1 VDSLLPSDASP
12 SWKGVEHGLN
22 LLKKGTI
29 WRVGYGSKNQIWRDP
44 WVPRPPSMSINVR
57 RGHSRIRWVSKLMHG
72 NRREWDEEKL
82 RSCFLPHDVTE
93 IRKIRLSDRAEDMIA
108 WFYERTGL
116 FTVRSA

>member
-1 VDSLLPSDASP
+1 
-12 SWKGVEHGLN
+12 
-22 LLKKGTI
+22 
-29 WRVGYGSKNQIWRDP
+29 
-44 WVPRPPSMSINVR
+44 
-57 RGHSRIRWVSKLMHG
+57 VSKLMHG